1 MARNNKD
8 MIEEN
13 SEQRDEDQAQDIG
26 DAAAELRLGGSEG
39 TGHDPIIESEHG
51 GSPNPAAII
60 PEDAPDLVDTMKQ
73 MLTSGIIDNSA
84 YAGEPMM
91 DDEEE
96 IYGQT
101 DNGHAE
107 EL

>member
-1 MARNNKD
+1 MARDDRD

-13 SEQRDEDQAQDIG
+13 SEQHDEDQAQDVG
-26 DAAAELRLGGSEG
+26 NDAAALRLGKATV
-39 TGHDPIIESEHG
+39 TGHDPIVETEHG
-51 GSPNPAAII
+51 GSPNPAAVL

-96 IYGQT
+96 TYGQT
-101 DNGHAE
+101 DNDYDK

>member
-1 MARNNKD
+1 MARNDKD

-26 DAAAELRLGGSEG
+26 DDAAAQRLGGSEG

-84 YAGEPMM
+84 YAGEPIM
-91 DDEEE
+91 DEEEE

-101 DNGHAE
+101 DNDPAE
-107 EL
+107 DL